1 MEPARQAPFISKERI
16 MQQLLLKSVIAFSLV
31 TSSFAHSGIVVD
43 STRHLY
49 KEGSREINAHIE
61 NKDDTPYLIKSW
73 VEAPQGKDAS
83 YFMVTPPLFRL
94 EGKQKNTLR
103 ILPNA
108 NISNAPKDRESVY
121 FFNVMSI
128 PPTSDSDEDKNKIQL
143 AVRHKM
149 RLIYRPKVVQ
159 ELSAD
164 TEAKKLEWRK
174 TNNKITLKNPTPFFI
189 YFKSVKINNKEIN
202 SSIPHVAAYATE
214 EFTLPAGVNGSEI
227 TWKIATDSGGSGSTY
242 SSSF

>member
-16 MQQLLLKSVIAFSLV
+16 MQQLLLKSVIALSLV

-94 EGKQKNTLR
+94 EGN
-103 ILPNA
+103 
-108 NISNAPKDRESVY
+108 
-121 FFNVMSI
+121 
-128 PPTSDSDEDKNKIQL
+128 
-143 AVRHKM
+143 
-149 RLIYRPKVVQ
+149 
-159 ELSAD
+159 
-164 TEAKKLEWRK
+164 RK
-174 TNNKITLKNPTPFFI
+174 TPYVSYQMQTFRTHRKIVNQFI
-189 YFKSVKINNKEIN
+189 SLMSCRYHRPAIVMKI
-202 SSIPHVAAYATE
+202 
-214 EFTLPAGVNGSEI
+214 
-227 TWKIATDSGGSGSTY
+227 KIRFS
-242 SSSF
+242 

>member
-1 MEPARQAPFISKERI
+1 MRQS
-16 MQQLLLKSVIAFSLV
+16 LLKLAIAFSLV

-73 VEAPQGKDAS
+73 VEAPEGKTAS

-94 EGKQKNTLR
+94 EGKQTNTLR
-103 ILPNA
+103 IFPNA
-108 NISNAPKDRESVY
+108 NISNVPNDRETVY

-128 PPTSDSDEDKNKIQL
+128 PPTSDSDADKNKLQL

-149 RLIYRPKVVQ
+149 RLIYRPKSVQ
-159 ELSAD
+159 ELSANA
-164 TEAKKLEWRK
+164 EAKKLEWRK
-174 TNNKITLKNPTPFFI
+174 TNNKVTLTNPTPFFI
-189 YFKSVKINNKEIN
+189 YFKSVKVNNKEIN
-202 SSIPHVAAYATE
+202 SSIPHVGAFSKE
-214 EFTLPAGVNGSEI
+214 EFTLPAGVSGTEI
-227 TWKIATDSGGSGSTY
+227 TWIISTDGGGSGSTY